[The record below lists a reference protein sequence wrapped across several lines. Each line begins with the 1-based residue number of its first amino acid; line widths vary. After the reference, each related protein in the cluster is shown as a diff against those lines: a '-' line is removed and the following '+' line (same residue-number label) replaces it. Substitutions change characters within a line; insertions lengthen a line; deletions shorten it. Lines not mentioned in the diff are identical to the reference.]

1 MNISVFGGSKT
12 PVDSPDYRAAL
23 ELGRGLA
30 LAGHAVLT
38 GGYGGTMEAVSRG
51 AAEAGG
57 QVIGVTCLEIES
69 WRPVKPNPWV
79 AREVKHATLNQRLL
93 DLVTHCDLA
102 IALPGGVGTLTEVA
116 MAWNL
121 MVVAINPPRP
131 ILLVGAGWQDTFQS
145 FYRGLDAYIP
155 APDRRLLVFCPDVP
169 AALAFVRACPPSDA

>member
-23 ELGRGLA
+23 ALGRGLA
-30 LAGHAVLT
+30 GAGHAILT
-38 GGYGGTMEAVSRG
+38 GGYGGSMEAVSRG

-57 QVIGVTCLEIES
+57 EVVGVTCLEIES
-69 WRPVKPNPWV
+69 WRPVRPNRWLT
-79 AREVKHATLNQRLL
+79 REVKHATLNQRLL
-93 DLVTHCDLA
+93 DLVTRCDLA
-102 IALPGGVGTLTEVA
+102 VALPGGVGTLTEVA

-121 MVVAINPPRP
+121 MVVAVNPPRP
-131 ILLVGAGWQDTFQS
+131 ILLVGAGWEDTFQS

-169 AALAFVRACPPSDA
+169 AALEYVHACPPAAA